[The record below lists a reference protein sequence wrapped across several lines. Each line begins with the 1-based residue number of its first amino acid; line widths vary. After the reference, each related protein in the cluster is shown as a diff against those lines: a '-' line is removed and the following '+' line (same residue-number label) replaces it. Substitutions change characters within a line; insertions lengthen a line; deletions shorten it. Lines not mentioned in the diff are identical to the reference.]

1 MRRGEGQFLSWD
13 THFGSIFLGAQI
25 KRRVTKKTY
34 TEYSQDRFI
43 FYDFKPVPTKQIGL
57 YGYHHPNYFS
67 LLVPDLGVSLHFCD
81 YIFVWKVFDFLLNFL
96 FIRKEGHLDLWIDYT
111 FSSI

>member
-1 MRRGEGQFLSWD
+1 MPKLREESPRKPTQNILKTGLYSMILNQF
-13 THFGSIFLGAQI
+13 Q
-25 KRRVTKKTY
+25 
-34 TEYSQDRFI
+34 
-43 FYDFKPVPTKQIGL
+43 PTKQIGL

-81 YIFVWKVFDFLLNFL
+81 YIFVWKVFDFQLNFL